1 MYVRKVIIN
10 VKINACTNFARKITG
25 IFTKQRDKLFF
36 RTCHYQNGVLSAEQL
51 KNLAECAEQYGNG
64 TVTFTT
70 RLTVE
75 IPGIP
80 FEHIDNVRNHV
91 AKQNMTIGGTG
102 AKIRAVTACKGTTCI
117 YGNCDTQ
124 AIAEQLHHTFF
135 EAWQTINLPHKFKI
149 AVGGCPN
156 SCMKPSLNDF
166 GIQGHVL
173 FQYKEE
179 HCRSCHVC
187 AVEKRC
193 PVHAAVLENGK
204 LKIDDTSCIH
214 CGICSNACHFGAI
227 EREAEPVFRIFVG
240 GTWGK
245 TTRMGTVLPQYYH
258 LNEIEH
264 LLEKTL
270 LWYRSNGY
278 QKERFGAVIDRVGF
292 EVFLSDITDDNLIKH
307 KEDILALDIPQKNNN
322 R

>member
-1 MYVRKVIIN
+1 MPFLSRMCCRK
-10 VKINACTNFARKITG
+10 T
-25 IFTKQRDKLFF
+25 
-36 RTCHYQNGVLSAEQL
+36 LS
-51 KNLAECAEQYGNG
+51 
-64 TVTFTT
+64 
-70 RLTVE
+70 
-75 IPGIP
+75 
-80 FEHIDNVRNHV
+80 
-91 AKQNMTIGGTG
+91 
-102 AKIRAVTACKGTTCI
+102 
-117 YGNCDTQ
+117 
-124 AIAEQLHHTFF
+124 
-135 EAWQTINLPHKFKI
+135 
-149 AVGGCPN
+149 
-156 SCMKPSLNDF
+156 
-166 GIQGHVL
+166 
-173 FQYKEE
+173 
-179 HCRSCHVC
+179 
-187 AVEKRC
+187 
-193 PVHAAVLENGK
+193 VHAAVLENGK

-307 KEDILALDIPQKNNN
+307 KKDILALDIPQKNNN

>member
-1 MYVRKVIIN
+1 MSKLTPAQISHAKSLGFLRN
-10 VKINACTNFARKITG
+10 RGTNCFSGRAIT
-25 IFTKQRDKLFF
+25 K
-36 RTCHYQNGVLSAEQL
+36 NGVLSAEQL

>member
-1 MYVRKVIIN
+1 
-10 VKINACTNFARKITG
+10 
-25 IFTKQRDKLFF
+25 
-36 RTCHYQNGVLSAEQL
+36 
-51 KNLAECAEQYGNG
+51 
-64 TVTFTT
+64 
-70 RLTVE
+70 
-75 IPGIP
+75 
-80 FEHIDNVRNHV
+80 
-91 AKQNMTIGGTG
+91 MTIGGTG

-166 GIQGHVL
+166 GIQGHLL